1 MDYSASA
8 GENDLCQNYSA
19 SAVVKRRGSERDSN
33 KTILSL
39 TKFIEKKHRYCDQ
52 NNYYCDSISMLFH
65 INIGTL
71 LYTQSHSRLLF
82 VTRALISNAAGA
94 QGAKDWI

>member
-19 SAVVKRRGSERDSN
+19 SAVVKPRGSERDSN

-39 TKFIEKKHRYCDQ
+39 TKFIKKHRYCD
-52 NNYYCDSISMLFH
+52 
-65 INIGTL
+65 
-71 LYTQSHSRLLF
+71 
-82 VTRALISNAAGA
+82 
-94 QGAKDWI
+94 